1 MMTATR
7 GMIVEFLD
15 GRVTVGPDDED
26 EFARFAQDAMK
37 VSRSCPTC
45 DRPIRAF
52 KHDLLAPLREWCER
66 RSAQINAC
74 YVPVPQGHLEAYVIG
89 TSEQSDFKLGHEVA
103 ELSLAFLDR
112 GIHLLVMPIPNS
124 ADEGSF
130 CHFSPE
136 GAILVYANPKPTPYQ
151 GPR

>member
-7 GMIVEFLD
+7 PMIVEFGD

-26 EFARFAQDAMK
+26 AFARFAQDAMR
-37 VSRSCPTC
+37 VARSCPTC
-45 DRPIRAF
+45 TQPIRSF
-52 KHDLLAPLREWCER
+52 KYDLLAPLREWCES

-74 YVPVPQGHLEAYVIG
+74 YVESPRGHLDACVIG
-89 TSEQSDFKLGHEVA
+89 TSERYDFALSQEVA

-112 GIHLLVMPIPNS
+112 GVSIFVMMIPNS
-124 ADEGSF
+124 QEESIL
-130 CHFSPE
+130 CHFNPE